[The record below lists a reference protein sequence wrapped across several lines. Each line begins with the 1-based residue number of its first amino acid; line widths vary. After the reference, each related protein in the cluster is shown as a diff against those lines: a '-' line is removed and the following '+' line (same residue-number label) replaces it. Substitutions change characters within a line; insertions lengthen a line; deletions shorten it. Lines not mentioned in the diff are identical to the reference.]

1 MRTNKL
7 SVPALLAL
15 SLAFA
20 ACSNDENLIN
30 GENGNVAVC
39 VSGGINAGEGAVKA
53 GSRAAGSAWEAGDA
67 IGIFMLDGAA
77 VDTYSN
83 IEYVT
88 TDNSGV
94 FTPQSTTIYL
104 PVDGSG
110 RDFAAYY
117 PYDGVMDGSTYSINL
132 NNQTDQSAID
142 FMTSEKE
149 NGGTYSIVK
158 GIVKTD
164 PDVKFRFHHM
174 LSKVSLIIKTGNGF
188 IGDNSELAGLTVKL
202 TGQNTEGKY
211 DVLKDN
217 AVTATGTADKTIEL
231 LTAADGLTS
240 EAIVMPADSFNGM
253 KLLFETVNSGNY
265 EWSFESSTEA
275 TKFEPGKEYK
285 YTVTI
290 NKTAINVTSTI
301 APWEPGNGGGE
312 AGSAE

>member
-1 MRTNKL
+1 MKINKL

-20 ACSNDENLIN
+20 ACSNDENLVN
-30 GENGNVAVC
+30 GENDNVAIR
-39 VSGGINAGEGAVKA
+39 VSGGITADEGAMKV

-67 IGIFMLDGAA
+67 IGIFMLNGTA

-83 IEYVT
+83 IKYVT

-94 FTPQSTTIYL
+94 FNPQSTTIYL

-110 RDFAAYY
+110 RDFVAYY
-117 PYDGVMDGSTYSINL
+117 PYDGVMEGSTYSINL

-149 NGGTYSIVK
+149 NGTLSTVK
-158 GIVKTD
+158 GIAKTN

-188 IGDNSELAGLTVKL
+188 TGDNTELAGLIVKL
-202 TGQNTEGKY
+202 TGQNTEGTC
-211 DVLKDN
+211 DVLNDN
-217 AVTATGTADKTIEL
+217 AVTATGSTDKTIEL

-240 EAIVMPADSFNGM
+240 EAIVMPADNFNGM
-253 KLLFETVNSGNY
+253 KLQFETVNSGNY
-265 EWSFESSTEA
+265 EWSLASSTEA
-275 TKFEPGKEYK
+275 DKFEPGKEYK
-285 YTVTI
+285 YTITI
-290 NKTAINVTSTI
+290 NKTSISVTTTI
-301 APWEPGNGGGE
+301 ADWESGNGSGDT
-312 AGSAE
+312 GSAE